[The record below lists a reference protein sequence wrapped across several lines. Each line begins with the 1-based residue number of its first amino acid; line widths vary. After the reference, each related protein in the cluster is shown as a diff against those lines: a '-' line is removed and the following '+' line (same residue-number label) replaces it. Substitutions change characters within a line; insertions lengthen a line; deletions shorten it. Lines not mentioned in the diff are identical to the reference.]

1 MEAILETI
9 EIMGD
14 HQIMKS
20 VKDYE
25 SGKIKPRAFGVNEI

>member
-14 HQIMKS
+14 RQIMKS
-20 VKDYE
+20 IKDYE
-25 SGKIKPRAFGVNEI
+25 SGKIKPKAFDVNEI